1 MQNYKMVV
9 FDCDGT
15 LIDSAIMITM
25 LYEGYQTMYP
35 NRKPLPYAYFIPCY
49 FQTDQENCA
58 YLNVPEEDKERFEDI
73 CFHHC
78 EKGMDTVK
86 PFSGINEL
94 LIELHKRGYALGIAT
109 SRSYAA
115 FYELRKQLTK
125 EEFDCFSCIGVQEV
139 VARTKPAPDVLLYI
153 MQKTGYSSRELLFV
167 GDSMN
172 DAQCAK
178 TANVDFVWA
187 KWGSVT
193 TESLPCR
200 YMAEAPQELLT
211 LL

>member
-1 MQNYKMVV
+1 
-9 FDCDGT
+9 
-15 LIDSAIMITM
+15 
-25 LYEGYQTMYP
+25 MY
-35 NRKPLPYAYFIPCY
+35 LQIPP
-49 FQTDQENCA
+49 TDR
-58 YLNVPEEDKERFEDI
+58 ERFEDI
-73 CFHHC
+73 CFHQH
-78 EKGMDTVK
+78 EKGIDNVK
-86 PFSGINEL
+86 PFSGIDEL
-94 LIELHKRGYALGIAT
+94 LIELRTRGYALGIAT

-125 EEFDCFSCIGVQEV
+125 EAFDCFSCIGVQEV

-153 MQKTGYSSRELLFV
+153 IQKTGYSSRELLFV

>member
-1 MQNYKMVV
+1 KN
-9 FDCDGT
+9 
-15 LIDSAIMITM
+15 
-25 LYEGYQTMYP
+25 
-35 NRKPLPYAYFIPCY
+35 
-49 FQTDQENCA
+49 
-58 YLNVPEEDKERFEDI
+58 
-73 CFHHC
+73 
-78 EKGMDTVK
+78 
-86 PFSGINEL
+86 
-94 LIELHKRGYALGIAT
+94 
-109 SRSYAA
+109 
-115 FYELRKQLTK
+115 QLT
-125 EEFDCFSCIGVQEV
+125 EEAFACFSCIGVQDV
-139 VARTKPAPDVLLYI
+139 VAHTKPAPDVLLYI